1 MPGHGRVSELAD
13 LKGSYRYG
21 LVLALTVLSAGVQMA
36 LPDTPGSLLL
46 QSILMAATVLT
57 ALFAEGA
64 TRAQWRRVLV
74 LIAAAM
80 VALVA
85 ASIAGRG
92 NTERAVMYSL
102 SGILAASGALI
113 VGRGVLAGIR
123 VEQRVSLHSVLGVV
137 TVYLLAG
144 LIFAFIYSLMGTI
157 AGSPVLSHLG
167 ADQHAEQVY
176 FSYITLATVGYGDIV
191 PIVSAARMTAVFEGL
206 FGQLYLVTVVAVI
219 VSNAARPGRAQPV
232 TGDSEPTGGD

>member
-1 MPGHGRVSELAD
+1 MPTYRRLTELAE

-21 LVLALTVLSAGVQMA
+21 LVLLLTVLSVGLQMA
-36 LPDTPGSLLL
+36 LPDSPGPLLV
-46 QSILMAATVLT
+46 QAILMAATVLT

-64 TRAQWRRVLV
+64 TRAQWRRVLGLIGISLV
-74 LIAAAM
+74 ALIAAA
-80 VALVA
+80 
-85 ASIAGRG
+85 IAGRG
-92 NTERAVMYSL
+92 EAERSVMYGL
-102 SGILAASGALI
+102 SGILATSGALI

-144 LIFAFIYSLMGTI
+144 LVFAFIYSLMSTI
-157 AGSPVLSHLG
+157 SGSPVLSNLG
-167 ADQHAEQVY
+167 SDQHAAEVY
-176 FSYITLATVGYGDIV
+176 FSFVTLATVGYGDIV
-191 PIVSAARMTAVFEGL
+191 PIASASRMTAVLEAL

-232 TGDSEPTGGD
+232 TGNSEPTTGS

>member
-1 MPGHGRVSELAD
+1 MPRRRRLTELAE

-21 LVLALTVLSAGVQMA
+21 LVLVLTVLSAGVQMS
-36 LPDTPGSLLL
+36 LPDSPGSLLL

-64 TRAQWRRVLV
+64 TRAQWRRVLGLIGISLV
-74 LIAAAM
+74 ALIAAT
-80 VALVA
+80 
-85 ASIAGRG
+85 IAGRG
-92 NTERAVMYSL
+92 GAERSVMYGL

-113 VGRGVLAGIR
+113 VGRGVVAGIR

-144 LIFAFIYSLMGTI
+144 LIFAFVYSLMGTI
-157 AGSPVLSHLG
+157 SGSPVLSHLG

-191 PIVSAARMTAVFEGL
+191 PVVSAARMTAVFEGL
-206 FGQLYLVTVVAVI
+206 FGQLYLVTIVAMI
-219 VSNAARPGRAQPV
+219 VSNAARGRAQPV
-232 TGDSEPTGGD
+232 TGNSEPTSGG

>member
-1 MPGHGRVSELAD
+1 MPTRRRLLELAE

-36 LPDTPGSLLL
+36 LPDSPGSLLL

-64 TRAQWRRVLV
+64 TRAQWRRVLG
-74 LIAAAM
+74 LIGISL
-80 VALVA
+80 VALIA

-92 NTERAVMYSL
+92 GAERSVMYGL
-102 SGILAASGALI
+102 SGILAASGAFI
-113 VGRGVLAGIR
+113 VGRGVVAGIR

-144 LIFAFIYSLMGTI
+144 LIFAFVYSLMGAI
-157 AGSPVLSHLG
+157 SGSPVLSHLG

-206 FGQLYLVTVVAVI
+206 FGQLYLVTVVAMI
-219 VSNAARPGRAQPV
+219 VSNAAGTRARPLADE
-232 TGDSEPTGGD
+232 GDSASGG

>member
-1 MPGHGRVSELAD
+1 VELAE

-21 LVLALTVLSAGVQMA
+21 LVLMLTVLSVGIQMA
-36 LPDTPGSLLL
+36 LPDTPASLLL
-46 QSILMAATVLT
+46 QATMMAATVLT

-64 TRAQWRRVLV
+64 TRAQWRR
-74 LIAAAM
+74 LIVVIAVAM
-80 VALVA
+80 VALIA

-92 NTERAVMYSL
+92 STERGIMYSL
-102 SGILAASGALI
+102 SGVLAASGAII
-113 VGRGVLAGIR
+113 VVRGVVAGIR
-123 VEQRVSLHSVLGVV
+123 SEQRVSLHSVLGVV

-144 LIFAFIYSLMGTI
+144 LIFAFVYSLMSTI

-176 FSYITLATVGYGDIV
+176 FSFITLATVGYGDIV

-219 VSNAARPGRAQPV
+219 VSNASRGRGGPLASE
-232 TGDSEPTGGD
+232 GDGASGN